1 MKLKFDLDP
10 TLPKVAVIGVL
21 MFLEALLIPIYAV
34 LQGGNYPTA
43 IEFCTYLIAAILIL
57 ITYLLAFVKTGET
70 GTS

>member
-10 TLPKVAVIGVL
+10 TLPKVAIIGML

-43 IEFCTYLIAAILIL
+43 IEFCTYLIAAVLIL
-57 ITYLLAFVKTGET
+57 ITYLLAFVKTGSTEP
-70 GTS
+70 